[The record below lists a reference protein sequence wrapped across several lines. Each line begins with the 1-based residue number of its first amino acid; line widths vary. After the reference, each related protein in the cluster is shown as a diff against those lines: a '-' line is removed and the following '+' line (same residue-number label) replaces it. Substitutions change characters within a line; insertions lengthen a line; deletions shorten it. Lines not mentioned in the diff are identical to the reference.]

1 MRSLGLSQFGREGVD
16 AELTDARALRRGEEG
31 VLASIGAE
39 HGHGMKDRDGGR
51 RRLLDRKKKGNG
63 EGSTR
68 AVSHGGRRGAGAV
81 APCGGGHVGGL
92 AGDGVRT
99 GSTRGQSVAAGAGQ
113 CRDAWEQGN
122 GAVRVGCV

>member
-81 APCGGGHVGGL
+81 APCGGGRRGGPGRRRCADGQHPRPVGSG
-92 AGDGVRT
+92 GC
-99 GSTRGQSVAAGAGQ
+99 GSVS
-113 CRDAWEQGN
+113 
-122 GAVRVGCV
+122 

>member
-39 HGHGMKDRDGGR
+39 HGHGMKERDGGR

-68 AVSHGGRRGAGAV
+68 AVSHGGRRGQARSRHAEEDG
-81 APCGGGHVGGL
+81 VGGL

-113 CRDAWEQGN
+113 CRDAWE
-122 GAVRVGCV
+122 